1 MWAYSTNGGNVLLK
15 TFFFGIL
22 LGIAA
27 AATALITIPAVDQQR
42 EVSVVT
48 VAPNG
53 GNLESFHISIPM
65 DRVMNGAPGEG
76 SSLPPGLKWPKD
88 DVLAGVSSEL
98 FKVRNARNTIV
109 GVAARTVA
117 REEDAEHI
125 DWVIHLPA
133 RGSLFINMEPQT
145 EDGGYRI
152 GTLRAGSDE
161 FDDLSGFVTERW
173 VADTSG
179 EEGAP
184 AGRIEL
190 LATYVGNAEPVDVD
204 DEDDE
209 GYVEPRE

>member
-1 MWAYSTNGGNVLLK
+1 MWAHRTNGGSVLLK

-27 AATALITIPAVDQQR
+27 AATALITIPAVDQKR

-48 VAPNG
+48 VAQDG
-53 GNLESFHISIPM
+53 ANLESFHISIPM
-65 DRVMNGAPGEG
+65 DRVMNGGPDEG
-76 SSLPPGLKWPKD
+76 TSLPSGLSWPKD
-88 DVLAGVSSEL
+88 DILAGISAEL

-117 REEDAEHI
+117 REEDSEHI

-133 RGSLFINMEPQT
+133 RGSLFINMEPQA
-145 EDGGYRI
+145 EDSGYRI
-152 GTLRAGSDE
+152 GTLRAGSHE

-179 EEGAP
+179 EEDAP
-184 AGRIEL
+184 TGRIEL
-190 LATYVGNAEPVDVD
+190 LATYVGNAEPVDMD
-204 DEDDE
+204 DEDD
-209 GYVEPRE
+209 VEPLE